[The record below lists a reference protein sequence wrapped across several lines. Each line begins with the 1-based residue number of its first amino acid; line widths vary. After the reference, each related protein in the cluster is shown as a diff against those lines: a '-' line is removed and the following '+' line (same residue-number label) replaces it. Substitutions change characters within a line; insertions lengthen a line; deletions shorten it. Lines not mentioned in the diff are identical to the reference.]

1 MTLCLIEIR
10 NEFEKV
16 LKAIQDDRSLL
27 CKCPKYPKT
36 TGYDNKK
43 ITAENLADLAGNH
56 LFDDQP
62 KWFGISKLEG
72 HNIRAYFQ
80 GGCINGYYNF
90 VPELHREFPDV
101 FDEERQEYLNKIN
114 ERRVNKGLEPISL

>member
-1 MTLCLIEIR
+1 MTLYLVEIR
-10 NEFEKV
+10 NEFERV

-27 CKCPKYPKT
+27 CKYPKT
-36 TGYDNKK
+36 TGFDNKR
-43 ITAENLADLAGNH
+43 ITAENLEDLAGNH

-62 KWFGISKLEG
+62 ELFKIFNLEG
-72 HNIRAYFQ
+72 HKIRAYFQ
-80 GGCINGYYNF
+80 EGCINRYYDF